1 MGTWYQARYCL
12 TQGIKEITDGT
23 YSASRQYI
31 SHGSPGHHQFDR
43 IGVNIFET
51 IDDARLDQSERR
63 QRLRQL
69 IASAEKKIA
78 RLKELL

>member
-1 MGTWYQARYCL
+1 MGTWYQTRYCL

-31 SHGSPGHHQFDR
+31 SHRNLGYDGFDR
-43 IGVNIFET
+43 VDKDIFST
-51 IDDARLDQSERR
+51 IEEARADQVERAR
-63 QRLRQL
+63 KA

-78 RLKELL
+78 KLKELL